1 MLFVVLRPKL
11 DPNCWN
17 GELVV
22 ALELFLHD
30 LHGNEMPKMKIVME
44 TMKISVGIQPT
55 EPT

>member
-11 DPNCWN
+11 DPNCWD

-22 ALELFLHD
+22 ALKLLLHD